1 MKKLATICAAVALL
15 ASAAFAQVT
24 ADQAEQAYKLLEATN
39 DQLVFSGDYTATI
52 SITIEKPGKPN
63 SSLKYKVFERTETE
77 TFTIVQLFPE
87 ADKGSGFL
95 RDGDNIWMYDPIGRK
110 FSHVSLKEQISDSDI
125 KLDDLTRA
133 SDHWRK
139 NYTITGMEEGKLGQ
153 YAVYIVSVEAKTSDP
168 AYEKSTYYIRKD
180 VPLLL
185 KESDYSANGRL
196 MRTILIPKYA
206 KTAHGY
212 IGYQTIVRDELNPGE
227 QTTQVIS
234 DLSFDP
240 LPDRIF
246 TKAYLEGLN

>member
-1 MKKLATICAAVALL
+1 MKRFITVCAAVALL
-15 ASAAFAQVT
+15 AAAVYAQVT
-24 ADQAEQAYKLLEATN
+24 PAQAEQAFTILESTN
-39 DQLVFSGDYTATI
+39 DQLVFNGDYTATI
-52 SITIEKPGKPN
+52 SITVEKPGKPN
-63 SSLKYKVFERTETE
+63 SSIQYKVFERTKTE

-87 ADKGSGFL
+87 ADKGTGYL

-110 FSHVSLKEQISDSDI
+110 FSHVSLKEQIADSDV
-125 KLDDLTRA
+125 KLDDLSRS

-139 NYTITGMEEGKLGQ
+139 NYNITGLEEGKLGQ
-153 YAVYIVSVEAKTSDP
+153 YPVYIISVEARNNDP
-168 AYEKSTYYIRKD
+168 VYEKSTYYIRKD

-185 KESDYSANGRL
+185 KESDFSANGRL

-234 DLSFDP
+234 DLSFDT